1 MSRNLTKLLGDSAQT
16 RVAVSELRR
25 MAGDDSDVRLIT
37 EILARAHSIIRAL
50 GLDPADTTGKEVY
63 QALMAAAPR
72 IDQTAWARA
81 SDWVM
86 MDFDGQIISFHPVDI
101 VENYHHQLP
110 YGQHRIES
118 GKRGLGYEITRRFS
132 AHPRTHTP
140 TVERVVCEGGICY
153 IASAVGE
160 PVKSAS
166 PFRLPVANTKPKN
179 HKSFSTPKP
188 VKPKKSSSKK
198 PHKKT
203 RQNSNTPKKFR
214 KA

>member
-153 IASAVGE
+153 IASAVSE

-179 HKSFSTPKP
+179 HKSSSASTS

>member
-50 GLDPADTTGKEVY
+50 GLDPADTTGREVY

-72 IDQTAWARA
+72 LNQTAWAKA

-110 YGQHRIES
+110 YGQHCIES

-166 PFRLPVANTKPKN
+166 PFQLPVANTKPKSR
-179 HKSFSTPKP
+179 KSASVH
-188 VKPKKSSSKK
+188 VKPQKSGSKKS
-198 PHKKT
+198 HKKT
-203 RQNSNTPKKFR
+203 RQNSNTSKKLR

>member
-1 MSRNLTKLLGDSAQT
+1 MSRNLTKLLGDSVQT

-50 GLDPADTTGKEVY
+50 GLDPADTTGREVY

-72 IDQTAWARA
+72 LNQTAWAKA

-110 YGQHRIES
+110 YGQHCIES

-166 PFRLPVANTKPKN
+166 PFQLPVANTKPKSR
-179 HKSFSTPKP
+179 KLASVP
-188 VKPKKSSSKK
+188 VKPQKSGSKKS
-198 PHKKT
+198 HKKT
-203 RQNSNTPKKFR
+203 RQNSNTSKKLR

>member
-63 QALMAAAPR
+63 QALMATAPR

-86 MDFDGQIISFHPVDI
+86 MDFDGQVISFHPVDI

-110 YGQHRIES
+110 YGQHCIES
-118 GKRGLGYEITRRFS
+118 GKHGLGYEITRRFS

-179 HKSFSTPKP
+179 YKSFSTPKP

>member
-72 IDQTAWARA
+72 IDQIAWARA

>member
-1 MSRNLTKLLGDSAQT
+1 MSRNLTKLLGDSAPT
-16 RVAVSELRR
+16 RIAVSELRR

-50 GLDPADTTGKEVY
+50 GLDPADTTGREVY

-72 IDQTAWARA
+72 IEQTAWAKA

-86 MDFDGQIISFHPVDI
+86 MDFDGQVVSFHPVDI

-110 YGQHRIES
+110 YGQQRTES

-132 AHPRTHTP
+132 AHPRTHVP

-166 PFRLPVANTKPKN
+166 PFQLPVANAASKS
-179 HKSFSTPKP
+179 HKSSSAPT
-188 VKPKKSSSKK
+188 KPKKSGSKK
-198 PHKKT
+198 SRKKP
-203 RQNSNTPKKFR
+203 NKS
-214 KA
+214 

>member
-1 MSRNLTKLLGDSAQT
+1 MSRKLTKLLGDSVQT

-50 GLDPADTTGKEVY
+50 GLDPADTTGREVY

-72 IDQTAWARA
+72 LNQTAWAKA

-110 YGQHRIES
+110 YGQHCIES

-166 PFRLPVANTKPKN
+166 PFQLPVANTKPKSR
-179 HKSFSTPKP
+179 KLASVP
-188 VKPKKSSSKK
+188 VKPQKSGSKKS
-198 PHKKT
+198 HKKT
-203 RQNSNTPKKFR
+203 RQNSNTSKKLR

>member
-1 MSRNLTKLLGDSAQT
+1 MSRNLTKLLGDSVRT

-50 GLDPADTTGKEVY
+50 GLDPADTTGREVY

-72 IDQTAWARA
+72 LNQTAWAKA

-86 MDFDGQIISFHPVDI
+86 MDFDGQVISFHPVDI

-110 YGQHRIES
+110 YGQHCIES

-166 PFRLPVANTKPKN
+166 PFQLPVAKTKPKSC
-179 HKSFSTPKP
+179 KLASVP
-188 VKPKKSSSKK
+188 VKPQKSGSKKS
-198 PHKKT
+198 HKKT
-203 RQNSNTPKKFR
+203 RQNSNTSKKLR
-214 KA
+214 KT

>member
-1 MSRNLTKLLGDSAQT
+1 
-16 RVAVSELRR
+16 
-25 MAGDDSDVRLIT
+25 
-37 EILARAHSIIRAL
+37 
-50 GLDPADTTGKEVY
+50 
-63 QALMAAAPR
+63 
-72 IDQTAWARA
+72 
-81 SDWVM
+81 

-179 HKSFSTPKP
+179 HKSSSASTS

>member
-16 RVAVSELRR
+16 RVSVSELRR

-50 GLDPADTTGKEVY
+50 GLDPADTTGREVY

-72 IDQTAWARA
+72 LNQTAWAKA

-110 YGQHRIES
+110 YGQHCIES

-166 PFRLPVANTKPKN
+166 PFQLPVANTKPKSR
-179 HKSFSTPKP
+179 KSASVP
-188 VKPKKSSSKK
+188 VKPQKSGSKKS
-198 PHKKT
+198 HKKT
-203 RQNSNTPKKFR
+203 RQNSSTSKKLR

>member
-1 MSRNLTKLLGDSAQT
+1 MSRNLTKLLGDSVRT

-50 GLDPADTTGKEVY
+50 GLDPADTTGREVY

-72 IDQTAWARA
+72 IDQIAWARA

-86 MDFDGQIISFHPVDI
+86 MDFDGQVISFHPVDI

-110 YGQHRIES
+110 YGQHCIES

-153 IASAVGE
+153 VASAVSE

-166 PFRLPVANTKPKN
+166 PFQLPVANAKPKRR
-179 HKSFSTPKP
+179 KSAAVP
-188 VKPKKSSSKK
+188 VKSKKSASKK
-198 PHKKT
+198 PHKKSQ
-203 RQNSNTPKKFR
+203 QNANTLKKSQ
-214 KA
+214 KV

>member
-50 GLDPADTTGKEVY
+50 GLDPADATGREVY

-72 IDQTAWARA
+72 LNQTAWAKA

-110 YGQHRIES
+110 YGQHCIES

-166 PFRLPVANTKPKN
+166 PFQLPVANTKPKSR
-179 HKSFSTPKP
+179 KSASVP
-188 VKPKKSSSKK
+188 VKPQKSGSKKS
-198 PHKKT
+198 HKKT
-203 RQNSNTPKKFR
+203 RQNSNTSKKLR

>member
-1 MSRNLTKLLGDSAQT
+1 MSRNLTKLLGDSVRT

-50 GLDPADTTGKEVY
+50 GLDPADTTGREVY

-72 IDQTAWARA
+72 IDQIAWARA

-86 MDFDGQIISFHPVDI
+86 MDFDGQVISFHPVDI

-118 GKRGLGYEITRRFS
+118 GKRARTRRLL
-132 AHPRTHTP
+132 
-140 TVERVVCEGGICY
+140 
-153 IASAVGE
+153 
-160 PVKSAS
+160 SAS
-166 PFRLPVANTKPKN
+166 SARAGFAMLPRPSV
-179 HKSFSTPKP
+179 SQ
-188 VKPKKSSSKK
+188 SSPRRRSSY
-198 PHKKT
+198 
-203 RQNSNTPKKFR
+203 R
-214 KA
+214 

>member
-25 MAGDDSDVRLIT
+25 MTGDDSDVRLIT

-179 HKSFSTPKP
+179 HKSSSASTS

-198 PHKKT
+198 PHKNT

>member
-1 MSRNLTKLLGDSAQT
+1 MSRNLTKLLGDSVQT

-50 GLDPADTTGKEVY
+50 GLDPADTTGREVY

-72 IDQTAWARA
+72 LNQTAWAKA

-166 PFRLPVANTKPKN
+166 PFQLPVANTKPKSR
-179 HKSFSTPKP
+179 KLASVP
-188 VKPKKSSSKK
+188 VKPQKSGSKKS
-198 PHKKT
+198 HKKT
-203 RQNSNTPKKFR
+203 RQNSNTSKKLR
-214 KA
+214 RA

>member
-1 MSRNLTKLLGDSAQT
+1 MSRNLTKLLGDSVQT

-50 GLDPADTTGKEVY
+50 GLDPADTTGREVY

-72 IDQTAWARA
+72 LNQTAWAKA

-110 YGQHRIES
+110 YGQHCIES

-132 AHPRTHTP
+132 DHPRTHTP

-166 PFRLPVANTKPKN
+166 PFQLPVAKTKPKSR
-179 HKSFSTPKP
+179 KSASVP
-188 VKPKKSSSKK
+188 VKPQKSGSKKS
-198 PHKKT
+198 HKKT
-203 RQNSNTPKKFR
+203 RQNSNTSKKLR

>member
-1 MSRNLTKLLGDSAQT
+1 MSRNLTKLLGDSVRT
-16 RVAVSELRR
+16 RVAISELRR

-50 GLDPADTTGKEVY
+50 GLDPADTTGREVY

-72 IDQTAWARA
+72 LDQTAWARA

-86 MDFDGQIISFHPVDI
+86 MDFDGQVISFHPVDI

>member
-50 GLDPADTTGKEVY
+50 GLDPADTTGREVY

-72 IDQTAWARA
+72 LNQTAWAKA

-110 YGQHRIES
+110 YGQHCIES

-166 PFRLPVANTKPKN
+166 PFQLPVANTKPKSR
-179 HKSFSTPKP
+179 KSASVS
-188 VKPKKSSSKK
+188 VKPQKSGSKKS
-198 PHKKT
+198 HKKT
-203 RQNSNTPKKFR
+203 RQNSNTSKKLR

>member
-72 IDQTAWARA
+72 IDQIAWARA

-110 YGQHRIES
+110 YGQHCIES

-160 PVKSAS
+160 PVKSVS

-179 HKSFSTPKP
+179 HKSSSTPKP

>member
-1 MSRNLTKLLGDSAQT
+1 MSRNLTKLLGDSVRT

-50 GLDPADTTGKEVY
+50 GLDPADTTGREVY
-63 QALMAAAPR
+63 QALIAAAPR
-72 IDQTAWARA
+72 IDQIAWARA

-110 YGQHRIES
+110 YGQHCIES

-153 IASAVGE
+153 IASVVGE

-166 PFRLPVANTKPKN
+166 PFQLPVAKTKPKSRKLASVPVN
-179 HKSFSTPKP
+179 PQKSGS
-188 VKPKKSSSKK
+188 KKS
-198 PHKKT
+198 HKKT
-203 RQNSNTPKKFR
+203 RQNSNTSKKLR
-214 KA
+214 KT

>member
-1 MSRNLTKLLGDSAQT
+1 MSRNLTKLLGDSVRT

-50 GLDPADTTGKEVY
+50 GLDPADTTGREVY

-72 IDQTAWARA
+72 IDQIAWARA

-86 MDFDGQIISFHPVDI
+86 MDFDGQVISFHPVDI

-153 IASAVGE
+153 VASAVANAKPKCRKSAAV
-160 PVKSAS
+160 PVKS
-166 PFRLPVANTKPKN
+166 
-179 HKSFSTPKP
+179 
-188 VKPKKSSSKK
+188 KKSASKK
-198 PHKKT
+198 PHKKSQ
-203 RQNSNTPKKFR
+203 QNANTLKKSQ
-214 KA
+214 KV

>member
-1 MSRNLTKLLGDSAQT
+1 MSRNLTKLLGDSVRT

-50 GLDPADTTGKEVY
+50 GLDPADTTGREVY
-63 QALMAAAPR
+63 QALMTAAPR

-86 MDFDGQIISFHPVDI
+86 MDFDGQVISFHPVDI

-110 YGQHRIES
+110 YGQHCIES

-140 TVERVVCEGGICY
+140 TVECVVCEGGICY
-153 IASAVGE
+153 VASAVSE

-179 HKSFSTPKP
+179 HKSSSAPTS